1 VLTYTLAHCCCT
13 PQIQANPTAIE
24 GEAGGGSVVQ
34 EEIEVKWGE
43 LLGVVA
49 LTTNQPYF
57 STVVAT
63 GELQLA

>member
-1 VLTYTLAHCCCT
+1 VFEG
-13 PQIQANPTAIE
+13 QA
-24 GEAGGGSVVQ
+24 GSGSSVVQ
-34 EEIEVKWGE
+34 EESEVKWGA

-63 GELQLA
+63 GELLRLSTCCSVCIVPTCAQL

>member
-1 VLTYTLAHCCCT
+1 
-13 PQIQANPTAIE
+13 
-24 GEAGGGSVVQ
+24 VQ

-63 GELQLA
+63 GEWGPAWLRRVVSPFLWCTRGPGSCLSGMVTLVLR